1 VLQWFAYDNFLTNAL
16 DWSTFIFC
24 LFGGLSMY
32 AVVKS
37 GGKQYKVTTGDVL
50 RVEKL
55 DVPVGD
61 KITLDDVLLLSDG
74 KNVQVEP
81 SDLAEAKVT
90 ARVTAHGRRR
100 KIVVFKYKR
109 RKRYRRKQGH
119 RQWFTELAIENI
131 EA

>member
-1 VLQWFAYDNFLTNAL
+1 
-16 DWSTFIFC
+16 
-24 LFGGLSMY
+24 MY

-37 GGKQYKVTTGDVL
+37 GGKQYKVSAGDVL

-55 DVPVGD
+55 DVQVGD

-74 KNVQVEP
+74 KSIQVEP
-81 SDLAEAKVT
+81 ADLAQAKVT
-90 ARVTAHGRRR
+90 ARVTGHGRRR

>member
-1 VLQWFAYDNFLTNAL
+1 
-16 DWSTFIFC
+16 
-24 LFGGLSMY
+24 MY
-32 AVVKS
+32 AVVRA
-37 GGKQYKVTTGDVL
+37 GGKQYKVSAGDLL

-55 DVPVGD
+55 EAQVGD
-61 KITLDDVLLLSDG
+61 TITLDDVLMVSDG
-74 KNVQVEP
+74 EKVNLEQ
-81 SDLAEAKVT
+81 SQLANAKVT
-90 ARVTAHGRRR
+90 ARVTAQGRHA

>member
-1 VLQWFAYDNFLTNAL
+1 
-16 DWSTFIFC
+16 
-24 LFGGLSMY
+24 MY
-32 AVVKS
+32 AVVRS
-37 GGKQYKVTTGDVL
+37 GGKQYKVSAGDVL

-55 DVPVGD
+55 DAQVGD
-61 KITLDDVLLLSDG
+61 TITLGDVLMVSDG
-74 KNVQVEP
+74 EKVNVEQSEL
-81 SDLAEAKVT
+81 SKAKVT
-90 ARVTAHGRRR
+90 ARVTAQGRHG

>member
-1 VLQWFAYDNFLTNAL
+1 
-16 DWSTFIFC
+16 
-24 LFGGLSMY
+24 MY

-37 GGKQYKVTTGDVL
+37 GGKQYKVSAGDLL

-55 DVPVGD
+55 DAQVGD
-61 KITLDDVLLLSDG
+61 TITFDHVLLVSDG
-74 KNVQVEP
+74 EKIQAEP
-81 SDLAEAKVT
+81 SELAQAKVT
-90 ARVTAHGRRR
+90 ARVTGHGRRR

>member
-1 VLQWFAYDNFLTNAL
+1 
-16 DWSTFIFC
+16 
-24 LFGGLSMY
+24 MY

-37 GGKQYKVTTGDVL
+37 GGKQYKVAMGDVL

-55 DVPVGD
+55 DVQVGD

-74 KNVQVEP
+74 KNIQVEP
-81 SDLAEAKVT
+81 SDLAQAKVT
-90 ARVTAHGRRR
+90 ARVAGHGRRK

>member
-1 VLQWFAYDNFLTNAL
+1 
-16 DWSTFIFC
+16 
-24 LFGGLSMY
+24 MY

-37 GGKQYKVTTGDVL
+37 GGKQYKVSAGDVL

-55 DVPVGD
+55 DVQVGD

-74 KNVQVEP
+74 KNIQVEP
-81 SDLAEAKVT
+81 AELAQAKVT
-90 ARVTAHGRRR
+90 ATVTGHGRRR

>member
-1 VLQWFAYDNFLTNAL
+1 
-16 DWSTFIFC
+16 
-24 LFGGLSMY
+24 MY

-37 GGKQYKVTTGDVL
+37 GGKQYKVSAGDLL

-55 DVPVGD
+55 DAQVGD
-61 KITLDDVLLLSDG
+61 KITFDQVLLVSDG
-74 KNVQVEP
+74 KKVQAEAAE
-81 SDLAEAKVT
+81 LAQAKVT
-90 ARVTAHGRRR
+90 ARVTGHGRRR
-100 KIVVFKYKR
+100 KIVVYKYKR

>member
-1 VLQWFAYDNFLTNAL
+1 
-16 DWSTFIFC
+16 
-24 LFGGLSMY
+24 MY

-37 GGKQYKVTTGDVL
+37 GGKQYKVSAGDVL

-55 DVPVGD
+55 DVQVGD

-74 KNVQVEP
+74 KNIQVEP
-81 SDLAEAKVT
+81 ADLAQAKVT
-90 ARVTAHGRRR
+90 ARVTGHGRRR

-131 EA
+131 EG